1 MGVVLHQSF
10 KNTLIIFVG
19 FAIGGINVLFLYTH
33 FLEAEYFGLVTF
45 LLSASN
51 ILMPLL
57 IFGTQHTI
65 IKFYSSYRDRVD
77 RDNFL
82 VTAIILPLFII
93 IPLAFIGTMFYDYI
107 SDLLSRENIIIKKY
121 TYFIFLI
128 AVLMGYFE
136 VFYAWSKVQLKS
148 VFGNFIRE
156 IFGRVC
162 VTILLFSVYLGWLNS
177 DQFIY
182 GILFVYAA
190 RMVIIKI
197 YAFQLYFPKVKHF
210 VLPGN
215 IKEILSFSFFI
226 ILAGSAGSILLEI
239 DKFMIPQME
248 KIEQVAYYSVGVF
261 IATVISIP
269 SRAMQQIVN
278 PLTAKELN
286 EGNMT
291 NVESL
296 YKKTSINL
304 LIVGGLFFLLIN
316 ININEIYTIINKP
329 EYSIGIY
336 IVLMI
341 SIAELFKL
349 SLGTNGAILTNSKYY
364 RIFFYFSIAMAL
376 SVIALNKILIELLGI
391 EGAALATLIVVL
403 VFGIIKVIY
412 IRSKLQIHPYSNST
426 KIVLVIITVLFVA
439 FYFLVLPVSPLLSII
454 LKSSIVTLLFSV
466 LTVKFRL
473 SEDINNLIR
482 KYFFK

>member
-10 KNTLIIFVG
+10 KNTLIIFIG
-19 FAIGGINVLFLYTH
+19 FTIGGINVLFLYTH
-33 FLEAEYFGLVTF
+33 FLQAEYFGLVTF

-57 IFGTQHTI
+57 IFGMQHTI
-65 IKFYSSYRDRVD
+65 IKFYSSYKDRVD

-82 VTAIILPLFII
+82 VTALLLPLFII
-93 IPLAFIGTMFYDYI
+93 IPLALVGTMFYDYI
-107 SDLLSRENIIIKKY
+107 SDLLSRENLIIKKY
-121 TYFIFLI
+121 SYFIFLI
-128 AVLMGYFE
+128 AILMGYFE
-136 VFYAWSKVQLKS
+136 VFYAWSKVQLQS

-162 VTILLFSVYLGWLNS
+162 VTILLFSVYLDWLNS
-177 DQFIY
+177 EEFIY
-182 GILFVYAA
+182 SMVVVYAL

-197 YAFQLYFPKVKHF
+197 YAFQIYFPKVKHF
-210 VLPGN
+210 SMPSN
-215 IKEILSFSFFI
+215 IKEILSFSFYI

-239 DKFMIPQME
+239 DKFMIPQLE

-261 IATVISIP
+261 IATVIGIP

-286 EGNMT
+286 EGNLN

-316 ININEIYTIINKP
+316 VNINEIYLIINKP

-336 IVLMI
+336 IVLMV

-364 RIFFYFSIAMAL
+364 KMFFYFSISMAL
-376 SVIALNKILIELLGI
+376 SVIILNKIFIEWIGI
-391 EGAALATLIVVL
+391 EGAALATLIVVII
-403 VFGIIKVIY
+403 FGFIKLLYV
-412 IRSKLQIHPYSNST
+412 RSKLKIHPYSNNT
-426 KIVLVIITVLFVA
+426 KIVLIIIGVLFMG
-439 FYFLVLPVSPLLSII
+439 FYFWKIPIHPLLSII
-454 LKSSIVTLLFSV
+454 LKSTVVSLLFSV
-466 LTVKFRL
+466 LIVKFRL
-473 SEDINNLIR
+473 SEDINNLVR

>member
-10 KNTLIIFVG
+10 KNTLVIFVG

-33 FLEAEYFGLVTF
+33 FLEAAYFGLITF

-57 IFGTQHTI
+57 IFGMQHTI
-65 IKFYSSYRDRVD
+65 IKFYTSYKEKAD

-82 VTAIILPLFII
+82 VTTIILPLFII
-93 IPLAFIGTMFYDYI
+93 IPLALIGTMFYDYI

-121 TYFIFLI
+121 SNLIFLI

-162 VTILLFSVYLGWLNS
+162 VTLLLFSVYFGWLNS

-182 GILFVYAA
+182 GIVLVYAA
-190 RMVIIKI
+190 RMVIMKI
-197 YAFQLYFPKVKHF
+197 YAFKIYFPRVKHF

-215 IKEILSFSFFI
+215 IKEIFSFSFYI

-286 EGNMT
+286 EGSLT
-291 NVESL
+291 NVETL

-316 ININEIYTIINKP
+316 ININEIYIIINKP
-329 EYSIGIY
+329 EYSVGIY
-336 IVLMI
+336 IVLMV

-364 RIFFYFSIAMAL
+364 RMFFYFSIAMAL
-376 SVIALNKILIELLGI
+376 SVIILNKIFIESFGI

-403 VFGIIKVIY
+403 IFGLVKVIY
-412 IRSKLQIHPYSNST
+412 VKAKLQIHPYSSNT
-426 KIVLVIITVLFVA
+426 KIVILIIGLLFIS
-439 FYFLVLPVSPLLSII
+439 FYYMELPIPPLLSII
-454 LKSSIVTLLFSV
+454 LKSIIVSLLFLVSI
-466 LTVKFRL
+466 VKFRL
-473 SEDINNLIR
+473 SEDINNLVR

>member
-33 FLEAEYFGLVTF
+33 FLEAAYFGLVTF

-57 IFGTQHTI
+57 IFGMQHTI
-65 IKFYSSYRDRVD
+65 IKFYTSYKEKVD

-82 VTAIILPLFII
+82 VTAIILPLFIV
-93 IPLAFIGTMFYDYI
+93 IPLALIGTMFYDYI

-121 TYFIFLI
+121 SNLIFII

-156 IFGRVC
+156 IFGRAC
-162 VTILLFSVYLGWLNS
+162 VTLLLFSVYFGWLNS

-182 GILFVYAA
+182 GIVLVYAA
-190 RMVIIKI
+190 RMVIMKI
-197 YAFQLYFPKVKHF
+197 YAFRIYFPEVKHF

-215 IKEILSFSFFI
+215 IKEIFSFSFYI

-248 KIEQVAYYSVGVF
+248 KIEQVAYYSVGIF

-269 SRAMQQIVN
+269 SRAMQQIVY

-286 EGNMT
+286 EGNLT
-291 NVESL
+291 NVETL

-316 ININEIYTIINKP
+316 ININEIYIIINKP
-329 EYSIGIY
+329 EYSVGIY
-336 IVLMI
+336 IVLMV
-341 SIAELFKL
+341 SVAELFKL

-364 RIFFYFSIAMAL
+364 RMFFYFSIAMAL
-376 SVIALNKILIELLGI
+376 SVIILNKILIESFGI

-403 VFGIIKVIY
+403 IFGLIKVIY
-412 IRSKLQIHPYSNST
+412 VRAKLQIHPYSGNT
-426 KIVLVIITVLFVA
+426 QIVLLIIGLLFIA
-439 FYFLVLPVSPLLSII
+439 FYYLELPVPPLLSII
-454 LKSSIVTLLFSV
+454 FKSIIVSLLFLVSV
-466 LTVKFRL
+466 VKFRL
-473 SEDINNLIR
+473 SEDINNLVR

>member
-10 KNTLIIFVG
+10 KNTLIIFIG
-19 FAIGGINVLFLYTH
+19 FTIGGINVLFLYTH
-33 FLEAEYFGLVTF
+33 FLQAEYFGLVTF

-57 IFGTQHTI
+57 IFGMQHTI
-65 IKFYSSYRDRVD
+65 IKFYSSYKDRLD
-77 RDNFL
+77 RDDFL
-82 VTAIILPLFII
+82 VTALLLPLFII
-93 IPLAFIGTMFYDYI
+93 IPLALVGTMFYDYI
-107 SDLLSRENIIIKKY
+107 SDLLSRENLIIKKY
-121 TYFIFLI
+121 SYFIFLI
-128 AVLMGYFE
+128 AILMGYFE
-136 VFYAWSKVQLKS
+136 VFYAWSKVQLQS

-162 VTILLFSVYLGWLNS
+162 VTILLFSVYLDWLNS
-177 DQFIY
+177 EEFIY
-182 GILFVYAA
+182 SMVVVYAL

-197 YAFQLYFPKVKHF
+197 YAFQIYFPKVKHF
-210 VLPGN
+210 SMPSN
-215 IKEILSFSFFI
+215 IKEILSFSFYI

-239 DKFMIPQME
+239 DKFMIPQLE

-261 IATVISIP
+261 IATVIGIP

-286 EGNMT
+286 EGNLN

-316 ININEIYTIINKP
+316 VNINEIYLIIDKP

-336 IVLMI
+336 IVLMV

-364 RIFFYFSIAMAL
+364 KMFFYFSIAMAI
-376 SVIALNKILIELLGI
+376 SVIVLNKIFIEWIGI
-391 EGAALATLIVVL
+391 EGAALATLVVVL
-403 VFGIIKVIY
+403 IFGLIKLLYV
-412 IRSKLQIHPYSNST
+412 RSKLKIHPYSNST
-426 KIVLVIITVLFVA
+426 KIVLIIIVILFFA
-439 FYFLVLPVSPLLSII
+439 FYFWELPITPILSIV
-454 LKSSIVTLLFSV
+454 LKSIIVSLLFSV
-466 LTVKFRL
+466 LIVKFRL
-473 SEDINNLIR
+473 SEDINNLVR
-482 KYFFK
+482 KYLFK

>member
-10 KNTLIIFVG
+10 KNTLVIFVG

-33 FLEAEYFGLVTF
+33 FLEAAYFGLVTF

-57 IFGTQHTI
+57 IFGMQNTI
-65 IKFYSSYRDRVD
+65 IKFYSSYKDRQD

-82 VTAIILPLFII
+82 ATAIILPLFII
-93 IPLAFIGTMFYDYI
+93 IPLAFIGTMFYSYI
-107 SDLLSRENIIIKKY
+107 AELLSRENIIIKEY
-121 TYFIFLI
+121 SYLIFLVAI
-128 AVLMGYFE
+128 LMGYFE
-136 VFYAWSKVQLKS
+136 VFYAWSKVQMKS

-162 VTILLFSVYLGWLNS
+162 VTILLFSVYFGWLNS

-182 GILFVYAA
+182 GIVIVYAL

-210 VLPGN
+210 ALPNN
-215 IKEILSFSFFI
+215 IKEIISFSFYI

-248 KIEQVAYYSVGVF
+248 KIEQVAYYSVGVY
-261 IATVISIP
+261 IATVIGIP

-286 EGNMT
+286 DGNLT

-304 LIVGGLFFLLIN
+304 LIVGGLLFLLIN
-316 ININEIYTIINKP
+316 VNINEIYLIINKP
-329 EYSIGIY
+329 EYSVGIY
-336 IVLMI
+336 IVLMV
-341 SIAELFKL
+341 SVAELFKL

-364 RIFFYFSIAMAL
+364 RVFFYFSTAMAL
-376 SVIALNKILIELLGI
+376 SVIILNRILIELFGI
-391 EGAALATLIVVL
+391 EGAALATLVVVL
-403 VFGIIKVIY
+403 IFGFIKVMY
-412 IRSKLQIHPYSNST
+412 IRSKLQIHPYSTST
-426 KIVLVIITVLFVA
+426 NIVLIIIGILFIA
-439 FYFLVLPVSPLLSII
+439 FYFWELAIPPVLSII
-454 LKSSIVTLLFSV
+454 LKSIIVSLLFSI
-466 LTVKFRL
+466 LIIKFRL
-473 SEDINNLIR
+473 SEDINNLVR

>member
-10 KNTLIIFVG
+10 KNTLIIFIG
-19 FAIGGINVLFLYTH
+19 FTIGGINVLFLYTH
-33 FLEAEYFGLVTF
+33 FLKAEYFGLVTF

-57 IFGTQHTI
+57 IFGMQHTI

-82 VTAIILPLFII
+82 ITAIVLPLFII
-93 IPLAFIGTMFYDYI
+93 IPLAIIGTTFYDYI

-121 TYFIFLI
+121 SYLIFLI

-162 VTILLFSVYLGWLNS
+162 VTILLFSVYFGWLTS

-182 GILFVYAA
+182 SIVLVYAA

-197 YAFQLYFPKVKHF
+197 YALQLYFPKVKHF

-215 IKEILSFSFFI
+215 IKEIFSFSFYI

-239 DKFMIPQME
+239 DKFMIPQLE

-261 IATVISIP
+261 IATVIAIP

-278 PLTAKELN
+278 PLTARELN
-286 EGNMT
+286 EGNMDK
-291 NVESL
+291 VESL

-316 ININEIYTIINKP
+316 ININEIYLIINKP
-329 EYSIGIY
+329 EYSVGIY
-336 IVLMI
+336 IVLMV

-364 RIFFYFSIAMAL
+364 KIFFYFSIAMAL
-376 SVIALNKILIELLGI
+376 SVIWLNKVLIELMGI
-391 EGAALATLIVVL
+391 EGAALATLVVVL
-403 VFGIIKVIY
+403 VFGLIKIIYV
-412 IRSKLQIHPYSNST
+412 RTKLRIHPYSGST
-426 KIVLVIITVLFVA
+426 KIVLIIIGILFFA
-439 FYFLVLPVSPLLSII
+439 FYFLELPLDPLISII
-454 LKSSIVTLLFSV
+454 IKSIVVTLLFSV
-466 LTVKFRL
+466 LVIKFRL
-473 SEDINNLIR
+473 SDDINNLVR
-482 KYFFK
+482 KIFFK

>member
-19 FAIGGINVLFLYTH
+19 FTIGGVNVLFLYTH
-33 FLEAEYFGLVTF
+33 FLEAAYFGLITF

-57 IFGTQHTI
+57 IFGMQNTI
-65 IKFYSSYRDRVD
+65 IKFYTSYKERAD

-93 IPLAFIGTMFYDYI
+93 IPLAIIGTMFYDYI

-121 TYFIFLI
+121 SNLIFLI

-136 VFYAWSKVQLKS
+136 VFYAWSKVQFRS
-148 VFGNFIRE
+148 VFGNFLRE

-162 VTILLFSVYLGWLNS
+162 VTVLLFAVYFGWLNS

-182 GILFVYAA
+182 GIVIVYAA
-190 RMVIIKI
+190 RMVIMKI
-197 YAFQLYFPKVKHF
+197 YAFKIYFPRVKHF

-215 IKEILSFSFFI
+215 IKEILSFSFYI

-286 EGNMT
+286 EGNLI
-291 NVESL
+291 NVETL

-316 ININEIYTIINKP
+316 ININEIYIIINKP
-329 EYSIGIY
+329 EYSVGIY
-336 IVLMI
+336 IVLMV

-364 RIFFYFSIAMAL
+364 RMFFYFSIAMAL
-376 SVIALNKILIELLGI
+376 SVIILNKILIESLGI
-391 EGAALATLIVVL
+391 EGAAMATLIVVL
-403 VFGIIKVIY
+403 IFGLIKVIY
-412 IRSKLQIHPYSNST
+412 VRAKLQIHPYSWHT
-426 KIVLVIITVLFVA
+426 KIVLLIIGMLFIA
-439 FYFLVLPVSPLLSII
+439 FYYLKLPVSPLLSII
-454 LKSSIVTLLFSV
+454 LKSIIVSLLFLVSV
-466 LTVKFRL
+466 VKFRL
-473 SEDINNLIR
+473 SEDINNLVR

>member
-10 KNTLIIFVG
+10 KNTLIIFIG
-19 FAIGGINVLFLYTH
+19 FTIGGINVLFLYTH
-33 FLEAEYFGLVTF
+33 FLQAEYFGLVTF

-57 IFGTQHTI
+57 IFGMQHTI
-65 IKFYSSYRDRVD
+65 IKFYSSYKDRLD

-82 VTAIILPLFII
+82 VTALLLPLFII
-93 IPLAFIGTMFYDYI
+93 IPLALVGTMFYDYI
-107 SDLLSRENIIIKKY
+107 SDLLSRENLIIKKY
-121 TYFIFLI
+121 SYFIFLI
-128 AVLMGYFE
+128 AILMGYFE
-136 VFYAWSKVQLKS
+136 VFYAWSKVQLQS

-162 VTILLFSVYLGWLNS
+162 VTILLFSVYLDWLNS
-177 DQFIY
+177 EEFIY
-182 GILFVYAA
+182 SMVVVYAL

-197 YAFQLYFPKVKHF
+197 YAFQIYFPKVKHF
-210 VLPGN
+210 SMPSN
-215 IKEILSFSFFI
+215 IKEILSFSFYI

-239 DKFMIPQME
+239 DKFMIPQLE

-261 IATVISIP
+261 IATVIGIP

-286 EGNMT
+286 EGNLN

-316 ININEIYTIINKP
+316 VNINEIYLIIDKP

-336 IVLMI
+336 IVLMV

-364 RIFFYFSIAMAL
+364 KMFFYFSIAMAI
-376 SVIALNKILIELLGI
+376 SVIVLNKIFIEWIGI
-391 EGAALATLIVVL
+391 EGAALATLVVVL
-403 VFGIIKVIY
+403 IFGLIKLLYV
-412 IRSKLQIHPYSNST
+412 RSKLKIHPYSNST
-426 KIVLVIITVLFVA
+426 KIVLIIIVILFFA
-439 FYFLVLPVSPLLSII
+439 FYFWELPITPILSIV
-454 LKSSIVTLLFSV
+454 LKSIIVSLLFSV
-466 LTVKFRL
+466 LIVKFRL
-473 SEDINNLIR
+473 SEDINNLVR
-482 KYFFK
+482 KYLIK

>member
-10 KNTLIIFVG
+10 KNTLIIFIG
-19 FAIGGINVLFLYTH
+19 FTIGGINVLFLYTH
-33 FLEAEYFGLVTF
+33 FLQAEYFGLVTF

-57 IFGTQHTI
+57 IFGMQHTI
-65 IKFYSSYRDRVD
+65 IKFYSSYKDRVD

-82 VTAIILPLFII
+82 ITAIVLPLFII
-93 IPLAFIGTMFYDYI
+93 VPLAIIGTIFYGYI
-107 SDLLSRENIIIKKY
+107 SDLLSRENIIIKEY
-121 TYFIFLI
+121 SYLIFVI
-128 AVLMGYFE
+128 AILMGYFE
-136 VFYAWSKVQLKS
+136 VFYAWSKVQLQS

-156 IFGRVC
+156 IFGRLC
-162 VTILLFSVYLGWLNS
+162 VTILLFSVYFGWLNS
-177 DQFIY
+177 EEFIY
-182 GILFVYAA
+182 SMVAVYAL
-190 RMVIIKI
+190 RMIIIKI
-197 YAFQLYFPKVKHF
+197 YAFRIYFPKVKRF
-210 VLPGN
+210 SIPGN
-215 IKEILSFSFFI
+215 IKEILSFSFYI

-239 DKFMIPQME
+239 DKFMIPQLE

-261 IATVISIP
+261 IATVIGIP

-316 ININEIYTIINKP
+316 ININEIYLIINKP

-336 IVLMI
+336 IVLMV

-364 RIFFYFSIAMAL
+364 RMFFYFSIAMAI
-376 SVIALNKILIELLGI
+376 SVIILNKIFIEWLGI
-391 EGAALATLIVVL
+391 EGAALATLVVVL
-403 VFGIIKVIY
+403 VFGFIKLIY
-412 IRSKLQIHPYSNST
+412 VKLKLKIHPYTKRT
-426 KIVLVIITVLFVA
+426 KIVLIIISILFFP
-439 FYFLVLPVSPLLSII
+439 FYFWEIPISPLLSIV
-454 LKSSIVTLLFSV
+454 LKSTIVSLLFAV
-466 LTVKFRL
+466 LIIKFRL
-473 SEDINNLIR
+473 SEDINNLVR
-482 KYFFK
+482 KVFFK

>member
-10 KNTLIIFVG
+10 KNTLIIFIG
-19 FAIGGINVLFLYTH
+19 FTIGGINVLFLYTH
-33 FLEAEYFGLVTF
+33 FLQAEYFGLVTF

-57 IFGTQHTI
+57 IFGMQHTI
-65 IKFYSSYRDRVD
+65 IKFYSSYKDRLD

-82 VTAIILPLFII
+82 VTALLLPLFII
-93 IPLAFIGTMFYDYI
+93 IPLALVGTMFYDYI

-121 TYFIFLI
+121 SYFIFLI
-128 AVLMGYFE
+128 AILMGYFE
-136 VFYAWSKVQLKS
+136 VFYAWSKVQLQS

-162 VTILLFSVYLGWLNS
+162 VTILLFLVYLDWLNS
-177 DQFIY
+177 EEFIY
-182 GILFVYAA
+182 SMVVVYAL

-197 YAFQLYFPKVKHF
+197 YAFQIYFPKVKHF
-210 VLPGN
+210 SMPSN
-215 IKEILSFSFFI
+215 IKEILSFSFYI

-239 DKFMIPQME
+239 DKFMIPQLE

-261 IATVISIP
+261 IATVIGIP

-286 EGNMT
+286 EGNLN

-316 ININEIYTIINKP
+316 VNINEIYLIIDKP

-336 IVLMI
+336 IVLMV

-364 RIFFYFSIAMAL
+364 KMFFYFSIAMAI
-376 SVIALNKILIELLGI
+376 SVIVLNKIFIEWIGI
-391 EGAALATLIVVL
+391 EGAALATLVVVL
-403 VFGIIKVIY
+403 IFGLIKLLYV
-412 IRSKLQIHPYSNST
+412 RSKLKIHPYSNST
-426 KIVLVIITVLFVA
+426 KIVLIIIVILFFA
-439 FYFLVLPVSPLLSII
+439 FYFWELPITPILSIV
-454 LKSSIVTLLFSV
+454 LKSIIVSLLFSV
-466 LTVKFRL
+466 LIVKFRL
-473 SEDINNLIR
+473 SEDINNLVR
-482 KYFFK
+482 KYLFK